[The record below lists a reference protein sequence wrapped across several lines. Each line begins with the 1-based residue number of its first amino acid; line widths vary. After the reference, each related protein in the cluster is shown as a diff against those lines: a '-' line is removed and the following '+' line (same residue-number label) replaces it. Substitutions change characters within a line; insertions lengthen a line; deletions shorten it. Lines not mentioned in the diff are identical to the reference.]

1 MAFPLI
7 NYLRQN
13 GDFLVTDDFKKD
25 LADWIEQMAKDQRE
39 MRIQMDVIEKR
50 YIELNNTIQIQLK
63 GDLWPMPNP

>member
-1 MAFPLI
+1 MAFHLI

-13 GDFLVTDDFKKD
+13 GDFLVNDDFKKD

-63 GDLWPMPNP
+63 GDL

>member
-1 MAFPLI
+1 MAFHLI

-25 LADWIEQMAKDQRE
+25 LAYWIEQMVKDQRE

-63 GDLWPMPNP
+63 GDL